1 MKSLFQPSHVNITME
16 FIKRWQRLLFIF
28 LVCAL
33 LLSCTSTASAQ
44 VVLGT
49 SQRFGVLGASAVTN
63 TGLTTVTGD
72 LGVSP
77 GTSIT
82 GFPPGSVIGVIHMN
96 DAVASQAQADAT
108 TAYNTLAG
116 MACNT
121 VLTGQDLGG
130 LTLTPGVY
138 CFTSSAQLTGTLT
151 LDAQGDPNAVF
162 VFQIASALT
171 TASNSS
177 VQFKPMSGGQSCNVF
192 WQIGS
197 SATLGTNT
205 NFIGSIIAL
214 ASITLNT
221 GTTLMGRALAL
232 TGAVTMDT
240 NAITATFCGPTIGAN
255 FSPVIINA
263 GGVSTKTI
271 TLLNPNATPAALTAP
286 LVDNLPAGL
295 LIAATPNA
303 STTCGGVLA
312 APAGGSAFSLTGGT
326 IPGGAPGSC
335 TVTVNVTAAVGGTYI
350 NNLPAG
356 SLQTSNGSNSAAAIA
371 SLTVIPPNGPPV
383 LGVAFSPTTVSAGG
397 VSTKTITLINP
408 NATPAILTAPLTDNL
423 PTGLVIATPPNAS
436 TTCGGVLTAPA
447 GGSSFTLAAG
457 ATIPGGS
464 PGSCTV
470 TVNVTA
476 ATTGNYFNTLPA
488 GALQTSNGNN
498 TSPVI
503 ATLTVV
509 APPPAPVV
517 VGVGDGKTGS
527 VLVFPYYNSK
537 NGSDTRLTI
546 SNIGDM
552 NVTVHLFFVDA
563 SCNQADLTICLT
575 PNASQSFLASE
586 YDPENTGYLIAVA
599 VSNDAAKWGA
609 AIGCPVQY
617 NGLIGNAFVNDGAYT
632 GNYGAEAFWAHNP
645 PAMADCDLTNSVA
658 TLRFSGNCGS
668 GVYDRQPNQLVAEI
682 QSPNDSIGQKI
693 VTVGLTGSLSNGVA
707 STGAAQTGI
716 GVASN
721 DGEKPGS
728 FSSPWTGTCQR
739 SFVID
744 PRTPRV
750 PGGLGSQPGINNNAL
765 IPAGRTGTLKWNV
778 SGAVGLIMT
787 PKLGTNKW
795 SGIRTLHK
803 TRVTSDGNTLT
814 IPIFMSGA
822 NC

>member
-1 MKSLFQPSHVNITME
+1 MKSSIRPSHARVTME
-16 FIKRWQRLLFIF
+16 SIKGWQRLLFIF
-28 LVCAL
+28 LGCTVLFFCASPTL
-33 LLSCTSTASAQ
+33 AQ
-44 VVLGT
+44 ALLGT
-49 SQRFGVLGASAVTN
+49 SQSFGVLGASAVTN
-63 TGLTTVTGD
+63 TGPTTVVGD

-82 GFPPGSVIGVIHMN
+82 GFPPGNVVGVIHMT

-108 TAYNTLAG
+108 TAYNALAG

-162 VFQIASALT
+162 VFQIATALT

-177 VQFKPMSGGQSCNVF
+177 VQIINAGQSCNVF
-192 WQIGS
+192 WQIGT

-221 GTTLMGRALAL
+221 GATLTGRAVAR
-232 TGAVTMDT
+232 TGAVTLDT
-240 NAITATFCGPTIGAN
+240 NTITATFCRPTIGVSFN
-255 FSPVIINA
+255 PVIINA
-263 GGVSTKTI
+263 GGISTKTI
-271 TLLNPNATPAALTAP
+271 TLINPNARPAALTAP

-303 STTCGGVLA
+303 VTTCGGVLA
-312 APAGGSAFSLTGGT
+312 APAGGTAFSLTGGT

-350 NNLPAG
+350 NTLPAG
-356 SLQTSNGSNSAAAIA
+356 SLQTNNGSNSAAAIA
-371 SLTVIPPNGPPV
+371 SLTVIPPTGPPV
-383 LGVAFSPTTVSAGG
+383 LSVAFSPVTISAGG

-408 NATPAILTAPLTDNL
+408 NATPAILTAPFTDTL
-423 PTGLVIATPPNAS
+423 PAGLVIATPPNAS

-447 GGSSFTLAAG
+447 GGSAFTLTG
-457 ATIPGGS
+457 GIIPGGS

-498 TSPVI
+498 TSTVI

-527 VLVFPYYNSK
+527 VLIFPYYNSK

-546 SNIGDM
+546 SNTGDM
-552 NVTVHLFFVDA
+552 NATIHLYFVDA
-563 SCNQADLTICLT
+563 SCNQSDVSICLT

-599 VSNDAAKWGA
+599 VSNDPAKWGA

-693 VTVGLTGSLSNGVA
+693 VTVGLTGNLSSGVA
-707 STGAAQTGI
+707 STGAAQVGI

-744 PRTPRV
+744 PKTPRV
-750 PGGLGSQPGINNNAL
+750 PGGLGSQIGINNNAL
-765 IPAGRTGTLKWNV
+765 IPAGRAGTLKWNV
-778 SGAVGLIMT
+778 TGAVGLIMT
-787 PKLGTNKW
+787 PRLGANKW

-803 TRVTSDGNTLT
+803 TRVTSDANTLT
-814 IPIFMSGA
+814 IPIFTSGA

>member
-1 MKSLFQPSHVNITME
+1 MT
-16 FIKRWQRLLFIF
+16 
-28 LVCAL
+28 
-33 LLSCTSTASAQ
+33 
-44 VVLGT
+44 
-49 SQRFGVLGASAVTN
+49 
-63 TGLTTVTGD
+63 
-72 LGVSP
+72 
-77 GTSIT
+77 
-82 GFPPGSVIGVIHMN
+82 GVIHMT
-96 DAVASQAQADAT
+96 DAVASQAQADTT
-108 TAYNTLAG
+108 TAYNALAG

-138 CFTSSAQLTGTLT
+138 CFTSSAQLTGMLT
-151 LDAQGDPNAVF
+151 LNAQGDPNAVF
-162 VFQIASALT
+162 VFQIATALT

-177 VQFKPMSGGQSCNVF
+177 VQVINSGQSCNVF

-214 ASITLNT
+214 ASVTLNT
-221 GTTLMGRALAL
+221 GATLTGRALAR

-240 NAITATFCGPTIGAN
+240 NAITATFCRPTIGVS

-271 TLLNPNATPAALTAP
+271 TLINPNATPAALTAP

-312 APAGGSAFSLTGGT
+312 APAGGTAFSLTGGT

-335 TVTVNVTAAVGGTYI
+335 TLTVNVTAAVGGSYI
-350 NNLPAG
+350 NTLAAG
-356 SLQTSNGSNSAAAIA
+356 ALQTSNGSNSAAAIA
-371 SLTVIPPNGPPV
+371 TLTVIPSSGPPV

-408 NATPAILTAPLTDNL
+408 NATPATLTAPLTDSL
-423 PTGLVIATPPNAS
+423 PTGLVIAATPNAS

-447 GGSSFTLAAG
+447 GGTAFTLTG
-457 ATIPGGS
+457 GVIPGGS

-476 ATTGNYFNTLPA
+476 AMTGNYFNTLPT
-488 GALQTSNGNN
+488 GALQTSNGSS
-498 TSPVI
+498 TSTVI

-509 APPPAPVV
+509 APPPAAVVVV
-517 VGVGDGKTGS
+517 VGVGDGKAGS
-527 VLVFPYYNSK
+527 LLIFPYYNSK

-546 SNIGDM
+546 SNTGDK
-552 NVTVHLFFVDA
+552 NATIHLFFVDA
-563 SCNQADLTICLT
+563 SCNQADISICLT

-599 VSNDAAKWGA
+599 VSNDPANWGGT

-632 GNYGAEAFWAHNP
+632 GNYGAEAFWAHNA

-668 GVYDRQPNQLVAEI
+668 GVYDMQPNQLVAEI
-682 QSPNDSIGQKI
+682 QSPNDSIGQKL
-693 VTVGLTGSLSNGVA
+693 VTVGLTGSLSSGIA
-707 STGAAQTGI
+707 GTGAAQVGV

-744 PRTPRV
+744 PKTPRV
-750 PGGLGSQPGINNNAL
+750 PGGLGSQIGVNNNAL
-765 IPAGRTGTLKWNV
+765 IPAGRTGTLRWNV
-778 SGAVGLIMT
+778 TGAVGLIMT

-803 TRVTSDGNTLT
+803 TRVTTAVNTLT
-814 IPIFMSGA
+814 IPIFSESG
-822 NC
+822 C

>member
-1 MKSLFQPSHVNITME
+1 ME
-16 FIKRWQRLLFIF
+16 FIKGWQRLLAIF
-28 LVCAL
+28 LGCAVL
-33 LLSCTSTASAQ
+33 LFCSSPASAQ
-44 VVLGT
+44 ALLGT
-49 SQRFGVLGASAVTN
+49 SQSFGVLGASAVTN
-63 TGLTTVTGD
+63 TGPTTVTGD

-82 GFPPGSVIGVIHMN
+82 GFPPGSVTGVIHMT
-96 DAVASQAQADAT
+96 DAVASQAQADTT
-108 TAYNTLAG
+108 TAYNALAG

-138 CFTSSAQLTGTLT
+138 CFTSSAQLTGMLT
-151 LDAQGDPNAVF
+151 LNAQGDPNAVF
-162 VFQIASALT
+162 VFQIATALT

-177 VQFKPMSGGQSCNVF
+177 VQVINSGQSCNVF

-214 ASITLNT
+214 ASVTLNT
-221 GTTLMGRALAL
+221 GATLTGRALAR

-240 NAITATFCGPTIGAN
+240 NAITATFCRPTIGVN

-271 TLLNPNATPAALTAP
+271 TLINPNATPAALTAP
-286 LVDNLPAGL
+286 LADNLPAGL

-312 APAGGSAFSLTGGT
+312 APAGGTAFSLTGGT

-335 TVTVNVTAAVGGTYI
+335 TVTVNVTAAVGGTYV
-350 NNLPAG
+350 NTLSAG
-356 SLQTSNGSNSAAAIA
+356 ALQTSNGSNSAAAIA
-371 SLTVIPPNGPPV
+371 SLTVIPSSGPPV

-397 VSTKTITLINP
+397 ISTKTITLINP
-408 NATPAILTAPLTDNL
+408 NATPATLTAPLTDSL
-423 PTGLVIATPPNAS
+423 PTGLVIAATPNAS

-447 GGSSFTLAAG
+447 GGTAFTLTG
-457 ATIPGGS
+457 GVIPGGS

-476 ATTGNYFNTLPA
+476 AVTGNYFNTLPT
-488 GALQTSNGNN
+488 GALQTSNGSS
-498 TSPVI
+498 TSTVI

-509 APPPAPVV
+509 APPPAAVV
-517 VGVGDGKTGS
+517 VGVGDGKAGS
-527 VLVFPYYNSK
+527 LLIFPYYNSK

-546 SNIGDM
+546 SNTGDK
-552 NVTVHLFFVDA
+552 NATIHLFFVDA
-563 SCNQADLTICLT
+563 SCNQADLNICLT

-599 VSNDAAKWGA
+599 VSNDPANWGGT

-632 GNYGAEAFWAHNP
+632 GNYGAEAFWAHNA

-668 GVYDRQPNQLVAEI
+668 GVYDMQPNQLVAEI

-693 VTVGLTGSLSNGVA
+693 VTVGLTGSLSSGIA
-707 STGAAQTGI
+707 GTGAAQVGV

-750 PGGLGSQPGINNNAL
+750 PGGLGSQIGVNNNAL
-765 IPAGRTGTLKWNV
+765 IPAGRTGTLRWNV
-778 SGAVGLIMT
+778 TGAVGLIMT

-803 TRVTSDGNTLT
+803 TRVTTAVNTLT
-814 IPIFMSGA
+814 IPIFSESG
-822 NC
+822 C

>member
-1 MKSLFQPSHVNITME
+1 MKSSIRPSRVRLTME
-16 FIKRWQRLLFIF
+16 FIKGGQRLLSIF
-28 LVCAL
+28 LGCTVLFFCASPAL
-33 LLSCTSTASAQ
+33 AQ
-44 VVLGT
+44 ALLGT
-49 SQRFGVLGASAVTN
+49 SQSFGVLGASAVTN
-63 TGLTTVTGD
+63 TGPTTIVGN

-82 GFPPGSVIGVIHMN
+82 GFPPGTVVGVTHMT

-108 TAYNTLAG
+108 TAYNALAG

-151 LDAQGDPNAVF
+151 LNAQNDPNAVF

-177 VQFKPMSGGQSCNVF
+177 VQIINGGQSCNVF

-221 GTTLMGRALAL
+221 GATLEGRALAR
-232 TGAVTMDT
+232 TGAVTLDT
-240 NAITATFCGPTIGAN
+240 NMITATFCRPTIGVSFN
-255 FSPVIINA
+255 PVIINA
-263 GGVSTKTI
+263 GGISTKTI
-271 TLLNPNATPAALTAP
+271 TLINPNARPATLTAP

-295 LIAATPNA
+295 VIAATPNA
-303 STTCGGVLA
+303 VTTCGGVLA
-312 APAGGSAFSLTGGT
+312 APAGGTAFSLTGGT

-335 TVTVNVTAAVGGTYI
+335 TITVNVTAAVGGTYT
-350 NNLPAG
+350 NTLPAG
-356 SLQTSNGSNSAAAIA
+356 SLQTINGSNSAAAIA
-371 SLTVIPPNGPPV
+371 TLTVIPPTGPPV
-383 LGVAFSPTTVSAGG
+383 LSVAFSPTTVSAGG

-408 NATPAILTAPLTDNL
+408 NATPAVLTAPLTDNL
-423 PTGLVIATPPNAS
+423 PAGLVIATPPNAS
-436 TTCGGVLTAPA
+436 TTCGGVLIAPA

-476 ATTGNYFNTLPA
+476 AMVGNYFNTLPA
-488 GALQTSNGNN
+488 GALQTSNGSNA
-498 TSPVI
+498 SPVT

-509 APPPAPVV
+509 ALSPAPVV

-527 VLVFPYYNSK
+527 VLIFPYYNSK

-552 NVTVHLFFVDA
+552 NATIHLFFVDA
-563 SCNQADLTICLT
+563 SCNQSDISICLT

-617 NGLIGNAFVNDGAYT
+617 NGLIGNAFVNDGPYT

-707 STGAAQTGI
+707 SIGAAQTGI

-750 PGGLGSQPGINNNAL
+750 PGGLGSQIGVNNNAL

-778 SGAVGLIMT
+778 TGAVGLIMT

-803 TRVTSDGNTLT
+803 TRVTSDANTLT
-814 IPIFMSGA
+814 IPIFTSGA